1 VQVILSDARKSAGV
15 LRLEG
20 RRDDM
25 TKIAIDD
32 PVTSPAHYTAHP
44 IEIINLS
51 RRLCG
56 PLAQIVQYVMRAH
69 LKGEELQDLRKAL
82 FWADDLRAAMAREP
96 VTLACMGRPDFSI
109 SEFTRQ
115 MPDVRGY
122 IIRRAYG
129 AAYVGLETWQLRLMR
144 DAIAAEIALMEGGE

>member
-1 VQVILSDARKSAGV
+1 
-15 LRLEG
+15 
-20 RRDDM
+20 M

-82 FWADDLRAAMAREP
+82 FWTNNLIDAMANER
-96 VTLACMGRPDFSI
+96 VALACMAEPNFTS

-115 MPDVRGY
+115 MRDGRGRIVRMAWQAAWARDVRVA
-122 IIRRAYG
+122 RRW
-129 AAYVGLETWQLRLMR
+129 VKIMR
-144 DAIAAEIALMEGGE
+144 DAIVAEIALMEGEA

>member
-1 VQVILSDARKSAGV
+1 
-15 LRLEG
+15 
-20 RRDDM
+20 M
-25 TKIAIDD
+25 ND
-32 PVTSPAHYTAHP
+32 PVASPAHYTAHP

-82 FWADDLRAAMAREP
+82 FWADDLIETMAREP
-96 VTLACMGRPDFSI
+96 VSLACMAEPDFTP

-115 MPDVRGY
+115 MRERRGR
-122 IIRRAYG
+122 IIRRAWQ
-129 AAYVGLETWQLRLMR
+129 AAWASERNEYPKLYLMHMR
-144 DAIAAEIALMEGGE
+144 DAIVAEIALMEGGE

>member
-1 VQVILSDARKSAGV
+1 
-15 LRLEG
+15 
-20 RRDDM
+20 M

-69 LKGEELQDLRKAL
+69 IKGEELQDLRKAL
-82 FWADDLRAAMAREP
+82 FWADDLIKTMALEP
-96 VTLACMGRPDFSI
+96 VKLACMDEPDFTP

-115 MPDVRGY
+115 MRERRGR
-122 IIRRAYG
+122 IIRRAWQ
-129 AAYVGLETWQLRLMR
+129 AAWASERNEYPKLYLMHMR
-144 DAIAAEIALMEGGE
+144 DAIVAEIALMEDEV

>member
-1 VQVILSDARKSAGV
+1 
-15 LRLEG
+15 
-20 RRDDM
+20 M
-25 TKIAIDD
+25 ND

-44 IEIINLS
+44 IEVINLS

-82 FWADDLRAAMAREP
+82 FWTGDLIKAMVNEP
-96 VTLACMGRPDFSI
+96 VTLACMTEPDFTP

-115 MPDVRGY
+115 MTDGRGR
-122 IIRRAYG
+122 IIR
-129 AAYVGLETWQLRLMR
+129 AAWAAAWARDVPTIWRCLEIMR
-144 DAIAAEIALMEGGE
+144 NAIAAEIALMEGEA

>member
-1 VQVILSDARKSAGV
+1 
-15 LRLEG
+15 
-20 RRDDM
+20 M
-25 TKIAIDD
+25 ND

-44 IEIINLS
+44 IEVINLS

-82 FWADDLRAAMAREP
+82 FWTGDLIKAMVNEP
-96 VTLACMGRPDFSI
+96 VTLACMTEPDFTP

-115 MPDVRGY
+115 MTDGRGR
-122 IIRRAYG
+122 IIR
-129 AAYVGLETWQLRLMR
+129 AAWAAAWERDVPAIWRCLEIMR
-144 DAIAAEIALMEGGE
+144 NAIAAEIALMEGEA

>member
-1 VQVILSDARKSAGV
+1 
-15 LRLEG
+15 
-20 RRDDM
+20 M

-51 RRLCG
+51 RRLCAN
-56 PLAQIVQYVMRAH
+56 LSNVVKYIMRAH

-82 FWADDLRAAMAREP
+82 LYADDLIETMAMET
-96 VTLACMGRPDFSI
+96 VTLACMRPPVFTPA
-109 SEFTRQ
+109 EFTRQ
-115 MPDVRGY
+115 MTDGRGR
-122 IIRRAYG
+122 IIRVAYM
-129 AAYVGLETWQLRLMR
+129 AAWPMDVPARRCLEIMR

>member
-1 VQVILSDARKSAGV
+1 
-15 LRLEG
+15 
-20 RRDDM
+20 M
-25 TKIAIDD
+25 ND
-32 PVTSPAHYTAHP
+32 PVASPAHYTAHP

-82 FWADDLRAAMAREP
+82 FWTDDLIKAMVKEP
-96 VTLACMGRPDFSI
+96 VSLACMAEPDFTP

-115 MPDVRGY
+115 MTDGRGR
-122 IIRRAYG
+122 IIR
-129 AAYVGLETWQLRLMR
+129 AAWAAAWARDVPAIWRCLEIMR
-144 DAIAAEIALMEGGE
+144 DAIVAEIALMEGEA